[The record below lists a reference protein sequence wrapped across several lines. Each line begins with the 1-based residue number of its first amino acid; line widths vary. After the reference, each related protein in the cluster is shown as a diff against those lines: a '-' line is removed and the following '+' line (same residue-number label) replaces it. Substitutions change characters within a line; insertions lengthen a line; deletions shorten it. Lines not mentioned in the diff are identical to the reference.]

1 MVQEKPVTANKIQ
14 KKKQRNRT
22 GHKYACAA
30 IKKLVNVPVAG
41 PLWPTVCHFP
51 LLNREILASKKK
63 NKKAS
68 DQSSLS
74 GHVTRWQLFLAR
86 IANYDTISNRQQQ
99 LQQPQQQHQ
108 LQQQQHPAHSSN
120 TKQQRLFAASQ
131 PANLWMHL
139 AFGPVCPFFW
149 QPKSKTAYYQRFL
162 CLTAWGQR
170 S

>member
-1 MVQEKPVTANKIQ
+1 MCGNKEIGKCPGRRTIVANCVPLSAFES
-14 KKKQRNRT
+14 RNF
-22 GHKYACAA
+22 GQQ
-30 IKKLVNVPVAG
+30 
-41 PLWPTVCHFP
+41 
-51 LLNREILASKKK
+51 KK

>member
-63 NKKAS
+63 
-68 DQSSLS
+68 
-74 GHVTRWQLFLAR
+74 
-86 IANYDTISNRQQQ
+86 
-99 LQQPQQQHQ
+99 
-108 LQQQQHPAHSSN
+108 
-120 TKQQRLFAASQ
+120 KQ
-131 PANLWMHL
+131 
-139 AFGPVCPFFW
+139 
-149 QPKSKTAYYQRFL
+149 K
-162 CLTAWGQR
+162 GQR
-170 S
+170 SVVTQWPRHALAIVFGPHCQLRHHQQPATATATGKN